1 MNRPKRATV
10 LWSLQKFGIGSPC
23 VVVDLGLRFNNVIG
37 LRVVNR
43 SVKRYTSWQ
52 SRRLGLVREG

>member
-10 LWSLQKFGIGSPC
+10 LWSLQKLGIGSPC
-23 VVVDLGLRFNNVIG
+23 VVVDLGLWLNDVIG

-43 SVKRYTSWQ
+43 SVKRYASWQ
-52 SRRLGLVREG
+52 SRHLGLVREG